1 MVEDNVKQIKMV
13 NGDELLC
20 EILEELDED
29 LIIRYCLIIDRLN
42 PSSIDD
48 IKEET
53 HSYYTLRPWM
63 TYIEHHDEVVTLS
76 KYHCM
81 AFTMP
86 HSDLLNQYGLAL
98 KKLIEL
104 SDEEILDK
112 KISNIL
118 EATEEKE
125 ENVVSIFEKSKNKLH

>member
-48 IKEET
+48 IKEEK
-53 HSYYTLRPWM
+53 
-63 TYIEHHDEVVTLS
+63 D
-76 KYHCM
+76 
-81 AFTMP
+81 
-86 HSDLLNQYGLAL
+86 
-98 KKLIEL
+98 
-104 SDEEILDK
+104 
-112 KISNIL
+112 
-118 EATEEKE
+118 
-125 ENVVSIFEKSKNKLH
+125 

>member
-1 MVEDNVKQIKMV
+1 M
-13 NGDELLC
+13 
-20 EILEELDED
+20 
-29 LIIRYCLIIDRLN
+29 LN
-42 PSSIDD
+42 H
-48 IKEET
+48 T
-53 HSYYTLRPWM
+53 
-63 TYIEHHDEVVTLS
+63 
-76 KYHCM
+76 
-81 AFTMP
+81 
-86 HSDLLNQYGLAL
+86 GLAL